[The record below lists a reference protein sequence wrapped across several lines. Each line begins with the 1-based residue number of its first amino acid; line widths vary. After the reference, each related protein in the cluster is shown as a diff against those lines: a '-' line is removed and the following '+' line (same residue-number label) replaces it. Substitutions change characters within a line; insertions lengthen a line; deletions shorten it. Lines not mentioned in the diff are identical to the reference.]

1 MHVIAAIHNATT
13 CRQIPM
19 QHLGDVCT
27 IITCNFCDDHF
38 CCLHVCTYVYIAE
51 QVHLDL
57 FGCSDIITDICLVSQ
72 AMYCSLVWSIF
83 QGLGQLQWITPSH
96 PPILLQCVLMGMLST
111 MLMVLMYQ
119 IVKLSSLKCNVL
131 QPCQVYFP
139 RSGTAQVDY
148 SFTPSNTLTVCT
160 NGYAQHYAHGPLYQ
174 IVKLLSLKCNVLQPC
189 LVYFPRSG
197 TAQVDYSFTPSN
209 TLTVCSNGY
218 AQHYAHGPHV
228 SNRKAFIF
236 KMRCTAALSGI
247 FPKVWDSSSG
257 LLLHTLQHSYSVY

>member
-83 QGLGQLQWITPSH
+83 QGLGQLKWITPSH
-96 PPILLQCVLMGMLST
+96 PPTLLQCVVMGMLST
-111 MLMVLMYQ
+111 MLTVLMYQ
-119 IVKLSSLKCNVL
+119 IVKLLSLKCDVL
-131 QPCQVYFP
+131 QPCLVYFP

-160 NGYAQHYAHGPLYQ
+160 NGYAQHYAHGP
-174 IVKLLSLKCNVLQPC
+174 
-189 LVYFPRSG
+189 
-197 TAQVDYSFTPSN
+197 
-209 TLTVCSNGY
+209 
-218 AQHYAHGPHV
+218 HV

-236 KMRCTAALSGI
+236 KMQCTAALSGI